1 MNLKSLVLPENLM
14 INENLIVVQNY
25 CSPRE
30 NVVVAE
36 QATFLSTNQNQGES
50 EEDSFGRLDFAK
62 LLVIVSFQNL
72 K

>member
-1 MNLKSLVLPENLM
+1 MKLKSLVLPENLM

-25 CSPRE
+25 CLPRE
-30 NVVVAE
+30 HVVVAE
-36 QATFLSTNQNQGES
+36 QATFLSTIQNQGES
-50 EEDSFGRLDFAK
+50 EEDSFGRLDFVK